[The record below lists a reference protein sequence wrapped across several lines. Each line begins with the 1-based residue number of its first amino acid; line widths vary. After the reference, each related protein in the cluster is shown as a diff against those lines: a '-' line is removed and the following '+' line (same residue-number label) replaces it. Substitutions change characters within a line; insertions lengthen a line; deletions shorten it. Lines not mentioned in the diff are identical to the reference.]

1 MECWS
6 GDILAAIYYFNR
18 RPQGGRKYV
27 FKFIRPHLA
36 GSPPS
41 FCDKKML
48 SLNADQGKPVG
59 VMDRAA
65 SGRGSRQR
73 AKLVRKIGRLMNK
86 LAAAVNPAEAANIEE
101 QKDDLTGEVFGCLD
115 FSAAK
120 MPMLTEADWHGL
132 VDTMIPDMEMV
143 DVPPITGLPTD
154 PLLVDAVAATYA
166 DLVGLTS
173 GGSQYNYTSIGD
185 AASALGKVWD
195 RAPTSPQSGK
205 HYLSFQLVVGEMF
218 AKLNEF
224 SGDVLFG
231 YKVYGNSNEENDR
244 VANSRI
250 LSVHAFNKIYCKPDP
265 EKPQTGRTAFIT
277 SYQTFLLRFCTTH
290 NKSYRDLTKEKRT
303 ESGLDPDNYADDD
316 GKLLEWSDLA
326 GNWSFSLLILDEV
339 HNIKNPDNLAHDMI
353 AYLKRDG
360 IVLVSATPGS
370 QQSSR
375 HSGLPASGV
384 PSHQS
389 AGDPPPLPPGFNL
402 LDLFVCSNDWEEKGL
417 NPFKPISLIMRQW
430 MPRRT
435 MFTEAKYPNGEELN
449 GAVIKTIHVKLPE
462 RLANSTRI
470 DPNQKKPEMSDFDAP
485 SMRIETVSWRILQ
498 LIANDLRNVQMIR
511 LAERKRAKEER
522 KAAKEVRELPPE
534 QEPEDPDWDD
544 PTPITPPR
552 TRQNGLMTRLIQKSA
567 AVKGADNPKEN
578 KAIMGVQKVEQ
589 LITAGNNSMLSHI
602 FHTSCLDKA
611 EPPPAS
617 LIGWLNFFL
626 AKAPAAAAVVFQAVK
641 EICEPEKDGL
651 PNCVFIVVDPPW
663 VQQHLYAMLQLAGVK
678 VKSQI
683 LGTFTPYSPTSASAT
698 KASTSETAAQ
708 VFRIRCNQPASRYL
722 NEVLGLGPSGLLNN
736 PTRAGANASSLIAR
750 YAINC
755 PEQMGPLG
763 NVKKWDILAACCRLA
778 KGRHLG
784 VPFEPNE
791 VKEYPTVNANNVED
805 IRKSIKKQ
813 AQDME
818 TKQKPEKRPP
828 LR

>member
-48 SLNADQGKPVG
+48 SLNADQGKAVG

-65 SGRGSRQR
+65 SGRSSRQR

-101 QKDDLTGEVFGCLD
+101 QKDDLTGE
-115 FSAAK
+115 
-120 MPMLTEADWHGL
+120 
-132 VDTMIPDMEMV
+132 
-143 DVPPITGLPTD
+143 
-154 PLLVDAVAATYA
+154 TYA

-250 LSVHAFNKIYCKPDP
+250 LSVHAFNRIYCKPDP
-265 EKPQTGRTAFIT
+265 EKPQTGRTAFTT

-290 NKSYRDLTKEKRT
+290 KKSYRDLTKEKRT
-303 ESGLDPDNYADDD
+303 ELGLDPDNYADDD

-435 MFTEAKYPNGEELN
+435 MFTEAKYPNGEELK

-462 RLANSTRI
+462 PK

-485 SMRIETVSWRILQ
+485 SMRIETVTWRILQ
-498 LIANDLRNVQMIR
+498 LIVNDLRNVQMIR
-511 LAERKRAKEER
+511 LAERKRANEER

-589 LITAGNNSMLSHI
+589 LITAGNNS
-602 FHTSCLDKA
+602 
-611 EPPPAS
+611 
-617 LIGWLNFFL
+617 
-626 AKAPAAAAVVFQAVK
+626 
-641 EICEPEKDGL
+641 
-651 PNCVFIVVDPPW
+651 
-663 VQQHLYAMLQLAGVK
+663 
-678 VKSQI
+678 QI

-736 PTRAGANASSLIAR
+736 PTRAAANASSLIAR

-818 TKQKPEKRPP
+818 TKQKPEKKAATALIEKQAEDVSASRPP
-828 LR
+828 LPPLASALLIRSRSRHESRVPLQYHLFAITHLFAVTEDGCCDLACQFCSTTRPLTWLKAIMRMRGTS

>member
-6 GDILAAIYYFNR
+6 GDILAAICYFNR

-48 SLNADQGKPVG
+48 SLNADRGKAVG

-73 AKLVRKIGRLMNK
+73 AKLVRKIRRLMNK

-120 MPMLTEADWHGL
+120 MPM
-132 VDTMIPDMEMV
+132 
-143 DVPPITGLPTD
+143 
-154 PLLVDAVAATYA
+154 
-166 DLVGLTS
+166 
-173 GGSQYNYTSIGD
+173 
-185 AASALGKVWD
+185 
-195 RAPTSPQSGK
+195 
-205 HYLSFQLVVGEMF
+205 
-218 AKLNEF
+218 
-224 SGDVLFG
+224 
-231 YKVYGNSNEENDR
+231 
-244 VANSRI
+244 
-250 LSVHAFNKIYCKPDP
+250 
-265 EKPQTGRTAFIT
+265 
-277 SYQTFLLRFCTTH
+277 
-290 NKSYRDLTKEKRT
+290 
-303 ESGLDPDNYADDD
+303 
-316 GKLLEWSDLA
+316 
-326 GNWSFSLLILDEV
+326 
-339 HNIKNPDNLAHDMI
+339 
-353 AYLKRDG
+353 
-360 IVLVSATPGS
+360 
-370 QQSSR
+370 
-375 HSGLPASGV
+375 
-384 PSHQS
+384 
-389 AGDPPPLPPGFNL
+389 
-402 LDLFVCSNDWEEKGL
+402 
-417 NPFKPISLIMRQW
+417 
-430 MPRRT
+430 RRT
-435 MFTEAKYPNGEELN
+435 MFTEAKYPNGEEHAPGEELK
-449 GAVIKTIHVKLPE
+449 GTVFKTIHVKLPE
-462 RLANSTRI
+462 PK
-470 DPNQKKPEMSDFDAP
+470 DPNQKKSEMSDFDAP
-485 SMRIETVSWRILQ
+485 SMRIETVTWRILQ

-511 LAERKRAKEER
+511 LAERKRANEER

-567 AVKGADNPKEN
+567 AVKGEDNPKEN

-678 VKSQI
+678 VNSQI

-736 PTRAGANASSLIAR
+736 PTRAAANASSLIAR

-818 TKQKPEKRPP
+818 TKQKLEKKAATALIEKQAEDVSASRPP
-828 LR
+828 LPPLASALLIRSRSRHESRVPLQYHLFAITHLFAVTEDGCCDLACQFCSTTRPLTWLKAIMRTRGTS